1 MYDNK
6 SYLESKLKKIAN
18 NFQPEEVNNNI
29 LYRETE
35 YKIEK
40 INEEIKLNED
50 SLAKCVNNLMNN

>member
-50 SLAKCVNNLMNN
+50 SLDKCVNNLINN